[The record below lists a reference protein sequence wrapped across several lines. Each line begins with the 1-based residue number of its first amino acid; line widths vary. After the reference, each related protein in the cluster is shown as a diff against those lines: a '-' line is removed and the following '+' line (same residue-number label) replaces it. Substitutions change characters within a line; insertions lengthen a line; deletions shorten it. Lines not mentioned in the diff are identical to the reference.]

1 MKTLK
6 KKLQAKLAAA
16 SYGSGTGVPITVD
29 YDYSSRT
36 FTFKPTSDAS
46 ATISIVGGTVG
57 SPVANGLFGLG
68 ITPTA
73 VNVSNGTYGAS
84 NGGLNT
90 AVVPNGDLIRPAA
103 QQRYGITV
111 SYDGAKET
119 FSISSG
125 TTGDA
130 SEIEIDFK
138 VGGAT
143 QSEFAKLMGFD
154 ATYAND
160 STFTVNEESEAVRGI
175 SSLPA
180 ITRGSSI
187 AVNVNNNFSVD
198 ASNNTFVVSVDD
210 VKGTLTLP
218 ISSGYT
224 LDSFISALEK
234 SINQLA
240 SDAGSNVSG
249 VSVEYDA
256 ATNGL
261 VFTTVLR
268 YRFIY

>member
-1 MKTLK
+1 MTVDIDDSGSPVTVDLSSLKSPSTKTTGVQLADLIQDQLNRK
-6 KKLQAKLAAA
+6 FGDERYFDLSNANDGKFGLSFTLSGTTTNVDINLASITGQSDVTTLSQVKIEDIKEEITAKVAAA

-111 SYDGAKET
+111 SYDGAQET

-130 SEIEIDFK
+130 SEIEIDFT

-143 QSEFAKLMGFD
+143 QSEFAKFMGFE
-154 ATYAND
+154 ATNAND
-160 STFTVNEESEAVRGI
+160 SKFTVNAK
-175 SSLPA
+175 
-180 ITRGSSI
+180 TR
-187 AVNVNNNFSVD
+187 
-198 ASNNTFVVSVDD
+198 
-210 VKGTLTLP
+210 L
-218 ISSGYT
+218 
-224 LDSFISALEK
+224 
-234 SINQLA
+234 
-240 SDAGSNVSG
+240 SG
-249 VSVEYDA
+249 VS
-256 ATNGL
+256 
-261 VFTTVLR
+261 LR
-268 YRFIY
+268 YLL